1 MMHDDSTD
9 TLAGLFHL
17 LKGGTLVA
25 ISAGRVQDSVRMIV
39 ENRSRLS
46 GIADS
51 WGRVVVT
58 LTGCRRFSFRTEG
71 SVPGV
76 DLIELTGRLKPSL
89 ITVKNRIDFCEVGCS
104 CGLMHGTLEIA
115 AEEFSIMLGS
125 GRILRFDE
133 FLEELDRRGDVSYAR
148 AS

>member
-1 MMHDDSTD
+1 MMHHD
-9 TLAGLFHL
+9 TSDMLAGLFYL

-25 ISAGRVQDSVRMIV
+25 ISEGKIQGSVRMIV
-39 ENRSRLS
+39 ENRSLLS

-58 LTGCRRFSFRTEG
+58 MTGCRRFSFRTA
-71 SVPGV
+71 SSATGV
-76 DLIELTGRLKPSL
+76 NLLEHSGELKPS
-89 ITVKNRIDFCEVGCS
+89 IVTVEMREGFCEIGCS

-115 AEEFSIMLGS
+115 ADGFSIMLGS
-125 GRILRFDE
+125 GRILRLDE
-133 FLEELDRRGDVSYAR
+133 FLEELDLHGDVSYAR